1 MTSDNRYWTD
11 INRYKLGQG
20 YKHEA
25 EFRIVTVFV
34 PQDMVWLP
42 CIGQMLYSILT
53 SYLSN
58 A

>member
-1 MTSDNRYWTD
+1 MTSSNQILDRYEHSW
-11 INRYKLGQG
+11 QG
-20 YKHEA
+20 NKHEA